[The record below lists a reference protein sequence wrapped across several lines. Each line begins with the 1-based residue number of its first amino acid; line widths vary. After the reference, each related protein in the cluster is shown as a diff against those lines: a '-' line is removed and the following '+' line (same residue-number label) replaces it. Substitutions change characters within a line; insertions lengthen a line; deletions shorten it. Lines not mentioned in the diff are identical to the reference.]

1 MAPQKDEGHGHTHTW
16 SSPTIDMTEADESAV
31 VGVLSIQENN
41 KLYLNNNYIGN
52 TKNMKV
58 TMKQLSKE
66 IAKHLLR
73 A

>member
-16 SSPTIDMTEADESAV
+16 SSPTIDMTDSDN
-31 VGVLSIQENN
+31 VGVLSIHEKN
-41 KLYLNNNYIGN
+41 KLYLDNNYIGN